1 MTRPVALVLR
11 ALGLGDF
18 LTGIPALKLLR
29 QALPDHQM
37 VLAAPAVLAPL
48 VGLIPDVDSV
58 FARGE
63 LQSLTDFGRAVDV
76 GVDLH
81 GKGPESRRLLA
92 ELRPG
97 RLVGFADP
105 AAGLPGP
112 TWRPDEHEV
121 TRWCRLVAAAFPSVP
136 VDETAWPGVAGSLPL
151 SGGQVMQELPMRVT
165 VVHPGA
171 AAASR
176 RWPADRFA
184 AVASELSRSGH
195 HVLVTGGPAEVE
207 LAQYISRTGH
217 GEPMIGLSLL
227 QLAALVASARL
238 VVCGDTGVAHLA
250 SAYRTPSVSLF
261 GPVSP
266 ALWGPP
272 TVPRHA
278 VLWHGDGTGDPHGE
292 GPDPALLKITVSE
305 VLEAAE
311 RVDSSGAPVLSGR
324 AGSSSR

>member
-29 QALPDHQM
+29 QALPDHQI
-37 VLAAPAVLAPL
+37 VLAAPAVFAPL
-48 VGLIPDVDSV
+48 RELTPDVDSF

-63 LQSLTDFGRAVDV
+63 LQPLTDFVGPVDV
-76 GVDLH
+76 GIDLH

-92 ELRPG
+92 QLRPG
-97 RLVGFADP
+97 RLVGFAD
-105 AAGLPGP
+105 ATAGLPGP

-121 TRWCRLVAAAFPSVP
+121 TRWCRLVAAAFPSMPVP
-136 VDETAWPGVAGSLPL
+136 QTAWPGVAGSLGLP
-151 SGGQVMQELPMRVT
+151 GGRVMQKLPKRVT

-176 RWPADRFA
+176 RWPADRFS
-184 AVASELSRSGH
+184 AVAGELSRSGH
-195 HVLVTGGPAEVE
+195 RVVVTGGPAEAE
-207 LAQYISRTGH
+207 LAHHISRAGG

-227 QLAALVASARL
+227 QLSALIASARL

-250 SAYRTPSVSLF
+250 SAYRIPSVSLF

-266 ALWGPP
+266 AWWGPP

-278 VLWHGDGTGDPHGE
+278 VLWHGDGTGDPHGTR
-292 GPDPALLKITVSE
+292 PDPALLKITVAE
-305 VLEAAE
+305 VLEAAQ
-311 RVDSSGAPVLSGR
+311 RVVPSGDSST
-324 AGSSSR
+324 GSPASAR